1 MPTDAEKTPNTQP
14 PSLGAH
20 VVPADRRALIEAHVA
35 LLAETARRVGDD
47 LPLSAD
53 ATDMIAVL
61 EAEIV

>member
-1 MPTDAEKTPNTQP
+1 MSSVPESTPKTQP
-14 PSLGAH
+14 PSLGDH
-20 VVPADRRALIEAHVA
+20 LVPADRRALIESHVA

-53 ATDMIAVL
+53 VSDMIAVL